1 MKDYY
6 KILGINNDADYQT
19 IKSAYRNLIKKYHP
33 DVNKSEDASEK
44 FIEIHEAFSI
54 LRDKVKRDAFDQVY
68 HRYYNNDDV
77 NSVNQE
83 DIDEDFE
90 EWINDDVNS
99 VNQEDIDEDFEEWIS
114 DSLKQAKDLMKQPL
128 TKKVE
133 TAFGLFSNVVITFIG
148 LWMFFIGFAALP
160 LGILVTLIGY
170 LILSSMYDKFQESKT
185 LYDFLTELDD

>member
-19 IKSAYRNLIKKYHP
+19 IKSAYRNLIKKCHP
-33 DVNKSEDASEK
+33 DVNKSEDASKK

-54 LRDKVKRDAFDQVY
+54 LRDSVKRNAYDQAY
-68 HRYYNNDDV
+68 HRYNNDDDI
-77 NSVNQE
+77 SVNPE
-83 DIDEDFE
+83 DIDKDYGK
-90 EWINDDVNS
+90 WIN
-99 VNQEDIDEDFEEWIS
+99 

-133 TAFGLFSNVVITFIG
+133 TVYNTFMNVLMAVIGFG
-148 LWMFFIGFAALP
+148 MFFTGLAGLPVGIVAMLIGFL
-160 LGILVTLIGY
+160 L
-170 LILSSMYDKFQESKT
+170 LSSVYDKFQESKT

>member
-44 FIEIHEAFSI
+44 FIETHEAFSI
-54 LRDKVKRDAFDQVY
+54 LRDKVKRDAYDQAY

-77 NSVNQE
+77 N
-83 DIDEDFE
+83 
-90 EWINDDVNS
+90 NS
-99 VNQEDIDEDFEEWIS
+99 VNQEDIDKDFVKWIS

-133 TAFGLFSNVVITFIG
+133 TVFSTFMNVLMIVVGFG
-148 LWMFFIGFAALP
+148 MFFTGLAGLPVGIVAMLMGFL
-160 LGILVTLIGY
+160 LLWSV
-170 LILSSMYDKFQESKT
+170 YDKFQESKT
-185 LYDFLTELDD
+185 FYDFLTELED

>member
-44 FIEIHEAFSI
+44 FIETHEAFSI
-54 LRDKVKRDAFDQVY
+54 LRDKVKRDAYDQAY

-77 NSVNQE
+77 N
-83 DIDEDFE
+83 
-90 EWINDDVNS
+90 NS
-99 VNQEDIDEDFEEWIS
+99 VNQEDIDKDFEKWIS

-128 TKKVE
+128 AKKVK
-133 TAFGLFSNVVITFIG
+133 TVYNTFLNIMIIVCCFVFIFYGLISLPSLSSIIFFIIGGGG
-148 LWMFFIGFAALP
+148 LWGK
-160 LGILVTLIGY
+160 
-170 LILSSMYDKFQESKT
+170 YDDFKESKT
-185 LYDFLTELDD
+185 LYDFLTELED

>member
-44 FIEIHEAFSI
+44 FIGIHEAFSI
-54 LRDKVKRDAFDQVY
+54 LRDKVKRDVYDQAY
-68 HRYYNNDDV
+68 QRYYNNDDV
-77 NSVNQE
+77 N
-83 DIDEDFE
+83 
-90 EWINDDVNS
+90 NS
-99 VNQEDIDEDFEEWIS
+99 VNQEDIDKDFVKWIS

-133 TAFGLFSNVVITFIG
+133 TVYNTFMNVMMIVIGFV
-148 LWMFFIGFAALP
+148 MFFTGLAGLPVGIVAMLMGFL
-160 LGILVTLIGY
+160 LLWSV
-170 LILSSMYDKFQESKT
+170 YDKFQESKT
-185 LYDFLTELDD
+185 FYDFLTELED